1 MAAARAVGDPR
12 AVRAGPIVGDP
23 LAVRA
28 AGIVGDPQAVRAA
41 GIVRDPQAVRDPLA
55 VRATCQLLPDRP
67 GVYRFRDLRGVSMYV
82 GRATNLRSRTNS
94 YWGSLKGRARLRRMV
109 PQIGAVEAIECASVH
124 EAAWLE
130 RNILERG
137 LLRWNRAR
145 GGQEVPVW
153 LVLDPE
159 PRSPSLR
166 LTHAPST
173 EGITIGPYL
182 GADRARLIRSGVL
195 RVWPIAATGTG
206 LTGSERDMAAARGVG
221 PQDRDSFA
229 TAIQDALAG
238 RAAEVDQ
245 WRAGLAG
252 ARDRASAG
260 LAFELAGQITSEMD
274 AIGWATGVQRV
285 TTLERIDA
293 DIHGWSEGVLVSLQI
308 RAGRMERWRQTLVDT
323 APRARIERT
332 PEHWRGFATDAASLA
347 ARLLGR

>member
-1 MAAARAVGDPR
+1 M
-12 AVRAGPIVGDP
+12 
-23 LAVRA
+23 
-28 AGIVGDPQAVRAA
+28 
-41 GIVRDPQAVRDPLA
+41 
-55 VRATCQLLPDRP
+55 
-67 GVYRFRDLRGVSMYV
+67 YRFRDLRGVSMYV
-82 GRATNLRSRTNS
+82 GRATNLRSRTIS
-94 YWGSLKGRARLRRMV
+94 YWGSLKGRAHLRRMV

-166 LTHAPST
+166 LTHAPGT

-182 GADRARLIRSGVL
+182 GADRARLIRSGIL

-206 LTGSERDMAAARGVG
+206 LSGSERDMAATRGVG

-229 TAIQDALAG
+229 AAIQDALAG

-245 WRAGLAG
+245 WRAGLAA

-308 RAGRMERWRQTLVDT
+308 RAGTDGTLEADPGGRGAAPQGRTDPRGVAGLRCGECAACSIPARPIGLSRPGTGPSGRRPARRRWL
-323 APRARIERT
+323 PRAH
-332 PEHWRGFATDAASLA
+332 PA
-347 ARLLGR
+347 

>member
-1 MAAARAVGDPR
+1 MAAAQASGDPR
-12 AVRAGPIVGDP
+12 AVRAGPIVHDALGS
-23 LAVRA
+23 
-28 AGIVGDPQAVRAA
+28 
-41 GIVRDPQAVRDPLA
+41 RDPLGA
-55 VRATCQLLPDRP
+55 RSTCQLLPERP

-82 GRATNLRSRTNS
+82 GRATNLRSRTSS
-94 YWGSLKGRARLRRMV
+94 YWGSLKGRAHLRRMV
-109 PQIGAVEAIECASVH
+109 PQISAVEAIECASVH

-159 PRSPSLR
+159 PRSPGLR
-166 LTHAPST
+166 LTHGPGT

-182 GADRARLIRSGVL
+182 GADRARLIRSGIL

-221 PQDRDSFA
+221 PEDRDSFA
-229 TAIQDALAG
+229 AAIQDALAG
-238 RAAEVDQ
+238 RSAEVDQ
-245 WRAGLAG
+245 WRAGLAA

-260 LAFELAGQITSEMD
+260 LAFELAGQIMSEME

-285 TTLERIDA
+285 TALERIDA
-293 DIHGWSEGVLVSLQI
+293 DVHGWSEGVLVSLQI
-308 RAGRMERWRQTLVDT
+308 RAGRMERWRQALVNT
-323 APRARIERT
+323 EPRRKVDRT
-332 PEHWRGFATDAASLA
+332 PEQWRGFAAANARLAASL
-347 ARLLGR
+347 LGR

>member
-1 MAAARAVGDPR
+1 MAAARAVGDPQAAR
-12 AVRAGPIVGDP
+12 GGPT
-23 LAVRA
+23 
-28 AGIVGDPQAVRAA
+28 
-41 GIVRDPQAVRDPLA
+41 VRDPLA
-55 VRATCQLLPDRP
+55 VRSTCELLPERP

-82 GRATNLRSRTNS
+82 GRATNLRRRTIS
-94 YWGSLKGRARLRRMV
+94 YWGSLKGRAHLRRMV

-145 GGQEVPVW
+145 GGLEVPVW
-153 LVLDPE
+153 LVLDPA

-166 LTHAPST
+166 LTHAPAT

-182 GADRARLIRSGVL
+182 GADRARLIRSGIL

-206 LTGSERDMAAARGVG
+206 LSGSERDMAATRGVG
-221 PQDRDSFA
+221 PEDRDSYA
-229 TAIQDALAG
+229 AAIQAALAG
-238 RAAEVDQ
+238 RAAEVGQ
-245 WRAGLAG
+245 WRAGLAA

-260 LAFELAGQITSEMD
+260 LAFELAGQVTSEMD

-293 DIHGWSEGVLVSLQI
+293 DIHGWSGGVLVSLQI
-308 RAGRMERWRQTLVDT
+308 RAGRMERWRQALVDGE
-323 APRARIERT
+323 PRRKVEQT
-332 PEHWRGFATDAASLA
+332 PEEWRGFAAANAQLAASL
-347 ARLLGR
+347 LGR